1 MSIANQWI
9 KYFLQEKK
17 QKTILF
23 SKYKYVEQYKII
35 STIFVYTIYTKKPHY
50 LSNNTKTVCMV
61 SRAIRDRG

>member
-1 MSIANQWI
+1 MD
-9 KYFLQEKK
+9 KVFFTRKK
-17 QKTILF
+17 TKKILF